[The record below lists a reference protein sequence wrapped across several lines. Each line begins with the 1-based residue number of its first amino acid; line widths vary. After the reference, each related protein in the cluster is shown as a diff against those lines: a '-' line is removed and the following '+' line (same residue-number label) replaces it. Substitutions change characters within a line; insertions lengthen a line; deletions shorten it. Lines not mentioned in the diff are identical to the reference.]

1 MRTYVKRDMPKG
13 STMFE
18 RCVVTHQEYLDIG
31 RRYLQAFGLNRGV
44 GAIVEDMNEGRLP
57 WEKAQ
62 QVLSH
67 VHHLVIEHITRKVGF
82 TRFSDVYKDPE
93 FLTLQMDSLAG
104 TIQRHGPFAQERYH
118 RAVEGF
124 AWTSLRLW
132 HLVAHDL
139 GGRRVYQPTAEVA
152 ELLRKAPP
160 ENPWKTPRLPVPS
173 LLMLVPPEA
182 KLTLKLQGFPTRDV
196 TEIYAVEAEPPGHQ
210 WSVWVH
216 APIDERIA
224 ESVYLELPFSPEGNF
239 EDGLAS
245 GHDMFQDGSPAIEGW
260 KDCVRWFAA
269 AMRYVLEG
277 GGKHEESPPAQ
288 EGQPDRRVIIRAPE
302 GLH

>member
-1 MRTYVKRDMPKG
+1 MTREILPG
-13 STMFE
+13 ATMFE
-18 RCVVTHQEYLDIG
+18 RCVVAHQEYLDIG

-67 VHHLVIEHITRKVGF
+67 VHHLIIEHITRRVGF
-82 TRFSDVYKDPE
+82 TRFSVLYKDPE
-93 FLTLQMDSLAG
+93 FITLQMDSLAG
-104 TIQRHGPFAQERYH
+104 SMQRHGPFAQERYA

-139 GGRRVYQPTAEVA
+139 GGRHIYQPTPEVA

-160 ENPWKTPRLPVPS
+160 VNPWKTPRLPVPS
-173 LLMLVPPEA
+173 LMLLVPPEA
-182 KLTLKLQGFPTRDV
+182 RLTLSLKGFPSRDV

-210 WSVWVH
+210 WSMWIH

-224 ESVYLELPFSPEGNF
+224 ESVYLELTFPPNGTL
-239 EDGLAS
+239 EDGLATA
-245 GHDMFQDGSPAIEGW
+245 HDMFQDGSPSIDGW
-260 KDCVRWFAA
+260 KECVRWFAA
-269 AMRYVLEG
+269 TMRYLAEG
-277 GGKHEESPPAQ
+277 GGKQEDTLPSPEAKPEQ
-288 EGQPDRRVIIRAPE
+288 RVLIDVPDS
-302 GLH
+302 LH

>member
-1 MRTYVKRDMPKG
+1 MTRDILPG

-18 RCVVTHQEYLDIG
+18 RCVVIHQEYLDIG

-67 VHHLVIEHITRKVGF
+67 VHHLVIEHIARRVGF
-82 TRFSDVYKDPE
+82 TRFSAVYKDQE
-93 FLTLQMDSLAG
+93 FITLQTDSLAG
-104 TIQRHGPFAQERYH
+104 VLQRHGPFAQERYA

-139 GGRRVYQPTAEVA
+139 GGRHVYEVTPEVA
-152 ELLRKAPP
+152 ELLRRAPP
-160 ENPWKTPRLPVPS
+160 ENPWKTPRLPVPA
-173 LLMLVPPEA
+173 LMMLVPREA
-182 KLTLKLQGFPTRDV
+182 ELTLTLKGFPPRDV
-196 TEIYAVEAEPPGHQ
+196 TEIYVVEAEPPGHQ
-210 WSVWVH
+210 WAVWIH

-224 ESVYLELPFSPEGNF
+224 ESVYLELPFSPEGTL
-239 EDGLAS
+239 EDGLARA
-245 GHDMFQDGSPAIEGW
+245 HDMFQEGSPTVEGW

-269 AMRYVLEG
+269 TIRYLTEG
-277 GGKHEESPPAQ
+277 GAHREDSLQLP
-288 EGQPDRRVIIRAPE
+288 EGARERRVVIGAPE
-302 GLH
+302 DLH